1 MEAIIIQQKIFE
13 IRGEK
18 VMLDFDLAILY
29 HVPTKRLNEQVKRN
43 LSRFPEDFMFQVT
56 AKEWELVQRNPDFHI
71 AVNRSQFATASVKN
85 RNKQYLPYAFSEH
98 GVTMLAS
105 VLKSEQAIIANI
117 AIVRAFI
124 ALRQVALQYKELAEK
139 LAQLESTNNK
149 QFKDIYQALNYLIDK
164 KQKEEDFGKR
174 QRIGF
179 TR

>member
-1 MEAIIIQQKIFE
+1 MDAGIIQQKIFE

-29 HVPTKRLNEQVKRN
+29 SVATKRLNEQVKRN
-43 LSRFPEDFMFQVT
+43 LTRFPEDFMFQLNV
-56 AKEWELVQRNPDFHI
+56 KEWELVQKNPNFHLS
-71 AVNRSQFATASVKN
+71 VNRSQFATASVKN
-85 RNKQYLPYAFSEH
+85 RNKQYMPYAFTEH

-105 VLKSEQAIIANI
+105 VLKSEKAVIANI

-124 ALRQVALQYKELAEK
+124 ALRQVALQYKELAER

-164 KQKEEDFGKR
+164 KQKEEDFSKR